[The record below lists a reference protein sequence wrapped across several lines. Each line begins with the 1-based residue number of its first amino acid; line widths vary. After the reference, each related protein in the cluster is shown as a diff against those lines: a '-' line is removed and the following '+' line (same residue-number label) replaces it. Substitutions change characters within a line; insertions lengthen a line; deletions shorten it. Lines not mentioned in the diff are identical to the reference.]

1 MSISIST
8 KSQLIFNNKEF
19 RCPKCLLIP
28 FINISIKENKL
39 FMSTKCTNNHYYSK
53 PFDEMIRICTNNSIS
68 KNFCIICE
76 NEKENKK
83 LSNIFF
89 IVQNV

>member
-1 MSISIST
+1 MHH
-8 KSQLIFNNKEF
+8 
-19 RCPKCLLIP
+19 
-28 FINISIKENKL
+28 
-39 FMSTKCTNNHYYSK
+39 TNDNHNESK
-53 PFDEMIRICTNNSIS
+53 PFDEMEKMCTCPIS
-68 KNFCIICE
+68 NINCINCE